1 MDHVIRIKTESDI
14 MQAGIERSSAIAE
27 ITVRK
32 DSQDAAELDFV
43 NLKHVFVS
51 RTRVNAI
58 QKYVQGETHI
68 FNKST

>member
-43 NLKHVFVS
+43 NLKHEFVS
-51 RTRVNAI
+51 RTRVNVI
-58 QKYVQGETHI
+58 QKYVQDETHI